1 MGDLLLSR
9 RTALRFVAIAPLAL
23 TGCRRGDSPRLA
35 TSRGDLPSLW
45 ARTLPR
51 PWSLDLL
58 DTPAEVVAAAAPGEG
73 QSAAMLQLSDGWATT
88 LPRRHLLPLEQP
100 GLLSQLSAMAAP
112 VSRLYAPEG
121 APPLA
126 FPWSSAPWVLVLRNR
141 RDLAERRD
149 EGWDLLLDPSLRG
162 RLVLPSS
169 PRVVIALMQGDPGKL
184 RRLRRQAVAHD
195 GRDGLNLLLSRE
207 ADAAVL
213 PRSRVVPAL
222 RRDPRLKAILPDSG
236 SPLSWNLLLRTAGP
250 HPDPPVDWL
259 EEGLDPPL
267 LPRLLAQGWVPPL
280 SRDRLD
286 KALRGFPAH
295 LHQLLLP
302 PESVL
307 ARCTSLPPLDGLE
320 RRRLQDLWDGAAP
333 GGAGDSSS
341 GAD

>member
-9 RTALRFVAIAPLAL
+9 RAALRFVAVAPLAL
-23 TGCRRGDSPRLA
+23 MGCRRGDPPRLA
-35 TSRGDLPSLW
+35 ASRGDLPSLW
-45 ARTLPR
+45 ARTLPG
-51 PWSLDLL
+51 PWALDLL
-58 DTPAEVVAAAAPGEG
+58 DSPAEVIAAAAPGERP
-73 QSAAMLQLSDGWATT
+73 SAAMLQLSDGWATT
-88 LPRRHLLPLEQP
+88 LPPERLRPLEQP
-100 GLLSQLSAMAAP
+100 ALLGQLSALAAP

-121 APPLA
+121 APAVA
-126 FPWSSAPWVLVLRNR
+126 FPWSSAPWVIVLRNR
-141 RDLAERRD
+141 RDLAQRRE

-169 PRVVIALMQGDPGKL
+169 PRVVIALMQGDPAKL
-184 RRLRRQAVAHD
+184 HQLRRQAVAHD

-222 RRDPRLKAILPDSG
+222 RRDPRLRAILPDAG
-236 SPLSWNLLLRTAGP
+236 APLSWNLLLRTAGP

-259 EEGLDPPL
+259 TEALEAPL
-267 LPRLLAQGWVPPL
+267 LARLLAQGWVPPL
-280 SRDRLD
+280 SRDRLEM
-286 KALRGFPAH
+286 ALEGFPGP

-320 RRRLQDLWDGAAP
+320 RRRLQALWDRSAP
-333 GGAGDSSS
+333 GDTS
-341 GAD
+341 GGG